1 MEYINIFVMGVSSEF
16 FPGQSEGGI
25 LRWNSSWI
33 SCASHTSQHS
43 ENNAVA
49 NTKEQREWEKF
60 KDDGDY
66 ERYDGDT
73 KDVVTVE

>member
-1 MEYINIFVMGVSSEF
+1 MKFFMNI
-16 FPGQSEGGI
+16 
-25 LRWNSSWI
+25 L
-33 SCASHTSQHS
+33 SQYS